1 MNATIAKSAL
11 VALLGAGVLVGVTA
25 NAQTLYRWVD
35 KDGKVQYSD
44 MPPPANVKNLQQK
57 RLGDN
62 VIEQDKL
69 PYALRM
75 AVQNNPITLYANDC
89 GNGCDAARAL
99 LNKRGIPFVD
109 RNPQKDAEAAR
120 ALTALNGAL
129 EVPTVAIGSNK
140 LSGFTES
147 EWNSALDS
155 AGYPR
160 SNTNIRPSVP
170 KPAPVALPAPVVAAP
185 VDPAAPAPDAPPPTP
200 RYRE

>member
-1 MNATIAKSAL
+1 MKSSIAKAIL
-11 VALLGAGVLVGVTA
+11 VALLGVSLFVSVAA

-44 MPPPANVKNLQQK
+44 MPPPANAKNTQQK

-62 VIEQDKL
+62 LIEQDKM

-75 AVQNNPITLYANDC
+75 AVQNNPVILYANDC

-109 RNPQKDAEAAR
+109 RNPQKDAEAAK
-120 ALTALNGAL
+120 ALTALAGAL
-129 EVPTVAIGSNK
+129 EVPTIAIGSSK
-140 LSGFTES
+140 VSGFTES

-160 SNTNIRPSVP
+160 SNINTRPAAP
-170 KPAPVALPAPVVAAP
+170 KPAPVAPAAPVVTPP
-185 VDPAAPAPDAPPPTP
+185 VDPAPADTPPASS
-200 RYRE
+200 

>member
-1 MNATIAKSAL
+1 MKSTIAKPLLAAL
-11 VALLGAGVLVGVTA
+11 VGGSLLLSAIA

-44 MPPPANVKNLQQK
+44 MPPPANAKNSQQK

-62 VIEQDKL
+62 LIEQDKM

-75 AVQNNPITLYANDC
+75 AVQNNPVTLYANDC

-99 LNKRGIPFVD
+99 LSKRGIPFVD
-109 RNPQKDAEAAR
+109 RNPQKDAEAAK
-120 ALTALNGAL
+120 ALTALAGAL
-129 EVPTVAIGSNK
+129 EVPTVAIGSSK
-140 LSGFTES
+140 ISGFTES

-160 SNTNIRPSVP
+160 TNTNTRPVAP
-170 KPAPVALPAPVVAAP
+170 KPPV
-185 VDPAAPAPDAPPPTP
+185 APAPPVATPPADPAPAEAPPPASG
-200 RYRE
+200 YR

>member
-1 MNATIAKSAL
+1 MKSTNAKSLLL
-11 VALLGAGVLVGVTA
+11 VLLGASVLVSATA
-25 NAQTLYRWVD
+25 SAQTLYRWVD

-44 MPPPANVKNLQQK
+44 MPPPANAKNSQQK

-62 VIEQDKL
+62 LIEQDKL

-75 AVQNNPITLYANDC
+75 AVQNNPVTLYANDC

-109 RNPQKDAEAAR
+109 RNPQKDAAAAK
-120 ALTALNGAL
+120 ALTALAGAL
-129 EVPTVAIGSNK
+129 EVPTVAIGTSK

-160 SNTNIRPSVP
+160 TNTNTRPVVP
-170 KPAPVALPAPVVAAP
+170 KPAPPL
-185 VDPAAPAPDAPPPTP
+185 APPPPVLPPEPTEPAAEATP
-200 RYRE
+200 PTAS

>member
-1 MNATIAKSAL
+1 MKNSIAKVLL
-11 VALLGAGVLVGVTA
+11 VALLGLNVFVSAAA

-44 MPPPANVKNLQQK
+44 MPPPANAKNTQQK

-62 VIEQDKL
+62 LIEQDKM

-75 AVQNNPITLYANDC
+75 AVQNNPVILYANDC

-109 RNPQKDAEAAR
+109 RNPQKDAEAAK
-120 ALTALNGAL
+120 ALTALAGAL
-129 EVPTVAIGSNK
+129 EVPTIAIGSSK
-140 LSGFTES
+140 VSGFTES

-160 SNTNIRPSVP
+160 SNTNTRPAAP
-170 KPAPVALPAPVVAAP
+170 KPAPAAPVAPVVTPP
-185 VDPAAPAPDAPPPTP
+185 VDPEPADTPPASS
-200 RYRE
+200 

>member
-1 MNATIAKSAL
+1 MKSSIAKAVL
-11 VALLGAGVLVGVTA
+11 VALLGVSLFVSAAA

-44 MPPPANVKNLQQK
+44 MPPPANAKNTQQK

-62 VIEQDKL
+62 LIEQDKM

-75 AVQNNPITLYANDC
+75 AVQNNPVILYANDC
-89 GNGCDAARAL
+89 GNGCDAARAM

-109 RNPQKDAEAAR
+109 RNPQKDAEAAK
-120 ALTALNGAL
+120 ALTALAGAL
-129 EVPTVAIGSNK
+129 EVPTIAIGSNK

-160 SNTNIRPSVP
+160 SNTSARPAAP
-170 KPAPVALPAPVVAAP
+170 KPAPAAPVAPVVTPP
-185 VDPAAPAPDAPPPTP
+185 VDPEPADTPPASS
-200 RYRE
+200 